1 MCIAM
6 LFTFSFQY
14 SCTKEICQLC
24 GSELQRNMNVNM
36 CQHLWCKLT
45 SVFETPPSHV
55 PRLPQTST
63 TTQLRHR
70 TTTAFLYHPSHLKLH
85 FFPQTPPLSLT
96 HTVGDLICLDAVTP
110 HSVVEHK
117 DFHELCL
124 SSLQG
129 TSHLHNSCK
138 SVATKVRERNGI
150 ASVCASDIITKRS
163 YYWELLTNGDSLT
176 AI

>member
-24 GSELQRNMNVNM
+24 GSELQRHMNANICDVHFSFRNPTES
-36 CQHLWCKLT
+36 CTQA
-45 SVFETPPSHV
+45 PPNINHN
-55 PRLPQTST
+55 T
-63 TTQLRHR
+63 TTSQDY
-70 TTTAFLYHPSHLKLH
+70 TCFLISPITSKAA

-110 HSVVEHK
+110 HSAHGNLCVLL
-117 DFHELCL
+117 LCL

-129 TSHLHNSCK
+129 TSHLHIPARVWQRRSE
-138 SVATKVRERNGI
+138 REMG
-150 ASVCASDIITKRS
+150 
-163 YYWELLTNGDSLT
+163 
-176 AI
+176 